1 MNMTCN
7 FAKDLAELYHE
18 NLVSPETAD
27 AIRSHLK
34 TCADCRKY
42 YREFRA
48 LQNQKSMDKIQ
59 IFSEKNPECLPN
71 PEFSDL
77 SETEKR
83 LCETLSRRLRRRR
96 FWGMVGTS
104 AVIGAGS
111 VMLTIG
117 LFLTYKGRDQEKF
130 L

>member
-48 LQNQKSMDKIQ
+48 LQKHKSV
-59 IFSEKNPECLPN
+59 EKN

-104 AVIGAGS
+104 AVVGAGS
-111 VMLTIG
+111 VMLAVG
-117 LFLTYKGRDQEKF
+117 LLLTYKGRTS

>member
-34 TCADCRKY
+34 TCTDCRKY

-48 LQNQKSMDKIQ
+48 LQGQKSVDVIP
-59 IFSEKNPECLPN
+59 ERLKNPG
-71 PEFSDL
+71 FSDL

-104 AVIGAGS
+104 AVVGAGS
-111 VMLTIG
+111 VMLAVG
-117 LFLTYKGRDQEKF
+117 LLLTYKGRTS

>member
-34 TCADCRKY
+34 TCTQCRKY
-42 YREFRA
+42 YREFQA
-48 LQNQKSMDKIQ
+48 LQKHKSADKIQ
-59 IFSEKNPECLPN
+59 IFPEKIPEQLP
-71 PEFSDL
+71 PDCSDL